1 MEKNLGIHRTAIVS
15 ARRRNNIYG
24 EVSDFIVAAIL
35 GLGADAAF
43 YNPID
48 GNVAS
53 IYAKSDHNLYVIN
66 IQYQTNS
73 KEPVRPS
80 AETKEE
86 LAKIASAA
94 GAIPL
99 YAISRSYSRS
109 IKLYEMNDSKI
120 VYLK

>member
-1 MEKNLGIHRTAIVS
+1 MEKNLSVHRTAIVG

-24 EVSDFIVAAIL
+24 EVSDFIVASIL

-43 YNPID
+43 YNPVD
-48 GNVAS
+48 NNVAS

-66 IQYQTNS
+66 IQYQANS
-73 KEPVRPS
+73 NEPIRPTV
-80 AETKEE
+80 ETKEE
-86 LAKIASAA
+86 LSKIAAA
-94 GAIPL
+94 TGAIPL

-120 VYLK
+120 TYLK